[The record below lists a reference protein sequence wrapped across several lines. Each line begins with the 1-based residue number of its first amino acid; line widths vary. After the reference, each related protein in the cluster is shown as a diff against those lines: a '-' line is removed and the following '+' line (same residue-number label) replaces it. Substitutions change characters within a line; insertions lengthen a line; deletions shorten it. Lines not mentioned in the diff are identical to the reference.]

1 MQTAEKVVP
10 ANHSNGVD
18 TSPNKHGKF
27 SARKMSMT
35 YQQKP
40 NNYAV
45 LIDILAEM
53 REYILWYNVMYFY
66 KDVHWQVR
74 FLIPVLQS
82 KKEYWNP
89 AYMYIYVYMICIYT
103 SVITCNNM

>member
-53 REYILWYNVMYFY
+53 REYIL
-66 KDVHWQVR
+66 
-74 FLIPVLQS
+74 
-82 KKEYWNP
+82 
-89 AYMYIYVYMICIYT
+89 
-103 SVITCNNM
+103 